1 MSQHDNLEA
10 RVTELEARV
19 RELYERVRSNAQD
32 AAAARVLAGGA
43 DRDVHEV
50 RDELRDFRRAVTS
63 SFNAMREEMNSK
75 FDEVDR
81 RFAEVHDRFA
91 EVHDK
96 MDNGFAEV
104 RGRLDATAAGQQQI
118 VTMLNV
124 LIARE
129 GDQPDNH

>member
-75 FDEVDR
+75 FEDVDR
-81 RFAEVHDRFA
+81 RFV

-129 GDQPDNH
+129 GDQPNNH